1 MQKLKLGVLIL
12 ALVVAISMMS
22 TGCSLVTVNPEKD
35 NEQILATID
44 GQDIKKAEYNNY
56 MAYYTL
62 FYTANGQTVPT
73 DGIDYETL
81 KKSNLDTLMQT
92 DIMAAKGKKDKVKVD
107 EDEATSGSADALSSL
122 KDSVSDGTYTATL
135 TQYNS
140 DEDAF
145 SAFLSEYMVN
155 NAYATAEQEKH
166 DQAMD
171 KDPSS
176 YTDSQVGTING
187 DVVKRS
193 TYDYYYIFEQ
203 INNYMTT
210 GEAMAT
216 DDDTV
221 DEMNERIFDS
231 IAKNQAYI
239 QYAKD
244 NDIEIKDAD
253 IKTQT
258 ETIDDYLEMIG
269 LAGDDLSSYLET
281 YYLTLDSFSDLE
293 KEEAEA
299 EVVQNAL
306 KAQYSEDAK
315 VSDAEIQKYFEDNQA
330 TYDGET
336 VSAEHILTEDEDL
349 ANQIYDEAKDCTTK
363 DAFTKIIDEYKGQDG
378 VTDASDLGSFNNSK
392 MAEAFSDQAFTQT
405 VNTVSKPIKTDYG
418 YHVIFV
424 YDHTKAD
431 GTTWE
436 DHKDEIT
443 DTLKASKADEEYTSF
458 DEKLL
463 KKQTIKID
471 DDIRTASEI
480 YIDELKE
487 ELNVTINEKVI

>member
-12 ALVVAISMMS
+12 AIVVAISMTS

-44 GQDIKKAEYNNY
+44 GQDIQKSMYNNY

-62 FYTANGQTVPT
+62 FYTANGQTVAT
-73 DGIDYETL
+73 DGLDYETL
-81 KKSNLDTLMQT
+81 KKSNLDALMQT
-92 DIMAAKGKKDKVKVD
+92 EIMAAKAKKDELEID
-107 EDEATSGSADALSSL
+107 EDEATSGSEDVLSSL

-145 SAFLSEYMVN
+145 TAFVSQYMVDS
-155 NAYATAEQEKH
+155 AYATAEQEQH
-166 DQAMD
+166 DEEMEE
-171 KDPSS
+171 DPSS

-187 DVVKRS
+187 EIVKRS

-203 INNYMTT
+203 LNNYMTT

-239 QYAKD
+239 QYAED
-244 NDIEIKDAD
+244 NDIEIKEAD

-258 ETIDDYLEMIG
+258 ETIDGYLEMFG
-269 LAGDDLSSYLET
+269 LTGDDLSSYLET
-281 YYLTLDSFSDLE
+281 YYLTIDSFSDLE
-293 KEEAEA
+293 TEEAKA
-299 EVVQNAL
+299 VVVQNAL
-306 KAQYSEDAK
+306 KAQYTEDAE
-315 VSDAEIQKYFEDNQA
+315 VTDAEIQKYYEDNQA
-330 TYDGET
+330 TYDEEM

-349 ANQIYDEAKDCTTK
+349 ANEIYEEAKNVTTK
-363 DAFTKIIDEYKGQDG
+363 DEFTQIMDEYEGEDG
-378 VTDASDLGSFNNSK
+378 VTEATDLGSFNYSQ
-392 MAEAFSDQAFTQT
+392 MVEAFADQAFSQE
-405 VNTVSKPIKTDYG
+405 VNTVSEPTETEYG
-418 YHVIFV
+418 YHIIFV
-424 YDHTKAD
+424 YDHTESEDK
-431 GTTWE
+431 TWE
-436 DHKDEIT
+436 DYKDDIST
-443 DTLKASKADEEYTSF
+443 TLKESKADETYTTF
-458 DEKLL
+458 DEKIL
-463 KKQTIKID
+463 KKQSIKID
-471 DDIRTASEI
+471 EDIQTASEI
-480 YIDELKE
+480 YINELKE

>member
-12 ALVVAISMMS
+12 AVVVTISMMS

-44 GQDIKKAEYNNY
+44 GQDIQKSMYNNY

-62 FYTANGQTVPT
+62 FYTANGQTVAT
-73 DGIDYETL
+73 DGLEYETL
-81 KKSNLDTLMQT
+81 KKTNLDALMQT
-92 DIMAAKGKKDKVKVD
+92 EIMAAKAKKDALEID
-107 EDEATSGSADALSSL
+107 EDEATSGSEDVLSNL

-145 SAFLSEYMVN
+145 TAFVSQYMVDS
-155 NAYATAEQEKH
+155 AYATAEQEKH
-166 DQAMD
+166 DKAMD

-203 INNYMTT
+203 LNNYMTT

-221 DEMNERIFDS
+221 DAMNERIFDS

-239 QYAKD
+239 QYAED

-253 IKTQT
+253 VKTQK
-258 ETIDDYLEMIG
+258 ETIDDYLEMFG
-269 LAGDDLSSYLET
+269 LTGDDLSSYLES

-293 KEEAEA
+293 TEEAKA
-299 EVVQNAL
+299 VVVQNAL
-306 KAQYSEDAK
+306 KAQYTEDAE
-315 VSDAEIQKYFEDNQA
+315 VTDAEIQKYYEDNQA
-330 TYDGET
+330 TYDEEM

-349 ANQIYDEAKDCTTK
+349 ANEIYEEAKNVTTK
-363 DAFTKIIDEYKGQDG
+363 KAFTKIMDEYKGQDG
-378 VTDASDLGSFNNSK
+378 VTDASDLGAFNNSK
-392 MAEAFSDQAFTQT
+392 MVEAFSDQAFSQT

-443 DTLKASKADEEYTSF
+443 NTLKANEADEEYTDF

-463 KKQTIKID
+463 KKQNIKID
-471 DDIRTASEI
+471 EDIQTASEI
-480 YIDELKE
+480 YINDLKE